1 MPDTPL
7 SVLLKNGGENCE
19 KNLAMSKHKPR
30 RYYPPQPPKSTESR
44 TLVFCKPYKVLSSF
58 TDAEDRATVGNYV
71 PVPDVYAAGR
81 LDYDS
86 EGLLLLTSN
95 GKLAHRITHPKHKL
109 EKVYLVQVENI
120 PDPQALEQL
129 RRGVLVKD
137 KKTLPAGIELL
148 TIEPDLFPRSEPIRE
163 RKNIPTAWLKITLR
177 EGRKRQ
183 VRRMTAAVG
192 SPTLRLIRIAIG
204 SIALDDLQPGQWRD
218 LTSAELNQL
227 HLDLGL
233 KV

>member
-1 MPDTPL
+1 
-7 SVLLKNGGENCE
+7 
-19 KNLAMSKHKPR
+19 MSKRKSR
-30 RYYPPQPPKSTESR
+30 RYYPPQPPKSKPTR
-44 TLVFCKPYKVLSSF
+44 TLIFCKPYKVLSSF
-58 TDAEDRATVGNYV
+58 TDDEGRETVGSYV

-109 EKVYLVQVENI
+109 EKEYLVQVENI

-129 RRGVLVKD
+129 RQGVLVKD
-137 KKTLPAGIELL
+137 KKTLPAGVELL
-148 TIEPDLFPRSEPIRE
+148 GGEPDLFPRSEPIRE

-183 VRRMTAAVG
+183 VRRMTAAIG
-192 SPTLRLIRIAIG
+192 YPTLRLVRIAIG
-204 SIALDDLQPGQWRD
+204 PINLGDLQPGQWRD
-218 LTSAELNQL
+218 LTPAELSRL
-227 HLDLGL
+227 HHSLGL
-233 KV
+233 N